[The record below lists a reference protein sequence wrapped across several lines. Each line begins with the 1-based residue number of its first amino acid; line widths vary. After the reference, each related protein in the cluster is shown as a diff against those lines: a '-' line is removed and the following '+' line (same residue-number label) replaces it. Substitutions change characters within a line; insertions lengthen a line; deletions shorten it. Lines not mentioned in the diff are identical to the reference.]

1 MSRVF
6 VGSIVTLV
14 AGVALAACLS
24 CGDDDEP
31 AGGGPTGSISGTVFF
46 RGTWPSTGNIYV
58 TVNSAYP
65 PTGAPDA
72 FTTPITETMVTMP
85 GRTFDYT
92 LGGIETGTYV
102 AVLIGW
108 RGGPGQDKCL
118 GMYWEHVDSLGV
130 AANCDPAE
138 AGIEPSPVTVT
149 KGDTTE
155 DVDMVA
161 DLNLWDD

>member
-6 VGSIVTLV
+6 WRSLVTL
-14 AGVALAACLS
+14 ASAIALAACLS

-31 AGGGPTGSISGTVFF
+31 AGTGPTGNISGTVAF
-46 RGTWPSTGNIYV
+46 RGTWPPSGNIYV
-58 TVNSAYP
+58 TINSSYP

-72 FTTPITETMVTMP
+72 FTLPITEDKVVGP
-85 GRTFDYT
+85 GRTYDYA
-92 LGGIETGTYV
+92 LGGIEVGTYV

-118 GMYWEHVDSLGV
+118 GMYWAHVDSLGV
-130 AANCDPAE
+130 AANCDPSE

-149 KGDTTE
+149 KGGNTQDI
-155 DVDMVA
+155 DMVA